1 MLADCEEPTILY
13 HGGTHMIDKD
23 LFELAQTAIRAAVSE
38 AIEKTRE
45 YDKTR
50 NDCECCKYFNEAE
63 NLCGADGTSIEE
75 HVQPIKKCCSYEVL
89 TTEQQIEKFK
99 KLMEEH
105 I

>member
-1 MLADCEEPTILY
+1 MN
-13 HGGTHMIDKD
+13 DKD
-23 LFELAQTAIRAAVSE
+23 LFELAQRAIQVAASK

-45 YDKTR
+45 YYKTR

-63 NLCGADGTSIEE
+63 NLCGADGTRIED

-99 KLMEEH
+99 KLYEADQSAEKADKENQ
-105 I
+105 